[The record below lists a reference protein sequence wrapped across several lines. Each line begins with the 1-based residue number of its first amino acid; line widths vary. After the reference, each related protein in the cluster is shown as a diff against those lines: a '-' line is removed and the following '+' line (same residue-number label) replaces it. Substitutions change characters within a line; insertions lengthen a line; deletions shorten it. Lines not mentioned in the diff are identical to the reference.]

1 MNAEQLLDLTNWWAG
16 LSFEGKELYNLDE
29 NGVLSINETPL
40 LKNRVITTLVAD
52 TCETGLKTLR
62 DKFEQLEQK
71 VKDTELEWANLED
84 KIKLADK
91 IESLR
96 DSFQTTHSVGDLQ
109 GLIMRVEAMHNTIKG
124 LVEEHYTAKL
134 AIVAQAEALANS
146 TQWKET
152 AQAFKEIA
160 DNWKQQGYVDKHR
173 NDALWNR
180 LEAARAAFYEH
191 KRTHFDDEEKDL
203 LHNLDLKIELAEK
216 AEALANSEEW
226 KYATEVFHNITEQ
239 WKGIGRTLP
248 KKNEELWQR
257 IMTAKNNFFD
267 RKKAHFTVIHQ
278 EQEANL
284 IIKMALVEKA
294 ESMKDSVDWNKTAQA
309 YATLMMEWK
318 KSGKVPHEKAD
329 ELWKRFTDA
338 QEFFFDARKK
348 HTEETRIMME
358 ENLSKKTA
366 LLNRADEIKN
376 SSRWGD
382 VTQEMN
388 KLLEEWKKIG
398 PVPREFNNSLW
409 DSFLAARKHFFGRKD
424 NNRDQ
429 RKVMFESKKS
439 ARMEQAHSMVYKV
452 TLEIE
457 AEEEKL
463 KDFQNALENI
473 TPGKKA
479 DELKTHLDVLISD
492 SNAKMK
498 RLKEKLEAA
507 QDELQSILEKE
518 KQMNAHN
525 EAGNAPAAPK
535 HTPVVEAQPVTATAA
550 PEVAD
555 APMEVTA
562 EASNDT
568 ATDSEPT
575 A

>member
-16 LSFEGKELYNLDE
+16 LSFEGKELYHLDE

-62 DKFEQLEQK
+62 DKYEQLEQK

-109 GLIMRVEAMHNTIKG
+109 GLMARVETMHNTIKG

-134 AIVAQAEALANS
+134 AIVAQAEALASS

-152 AQAFKEIA
+152 AQAFKEIT

-180 LEAARAAFYEH
+180 LEAARAAFYDH

-226 KYATEVFHNITEQ
+226 KHATEVFHNITEQ

-257 IMTAKNNFFD
+257 IMAAKNNFFD

-309 YATLMMEWK
+309 YAALMMEWK

-429 RKVMFESKKS
+429 RKVMFETKKS

-498 RLKEKLEAA
+498 RLKEKLDAA

-518 KQMNAHN
+518 KQMNAHS
-525 EAGNAPAAPK
+525 EAENAPAAPK
-535 HTPVVEAQPVTATAA
+535 HAPVAAAEPVTTTTA

-555 APMEVTA
+555 APIEVTA
-562 EASNDT
+562 EASNET

>member
-16 LSFEGKELYNLDE
+16 LSFEGKELYHLDE

-62 DKFEQLEQK
+62 DKYEQLEQK

-109 GLIMRVEAMHNTIKG
+109 GLMARVETMHNTIKG
-124 LVEEHYTAKL
+124 LVEEHYAAKL
-134 AIVAQAEALANS
+134 AIVVQAEALASS

-152 AQAFKEIA
+152 AQAFKEIT

-180 LEAARAAFYEH
+180 LEAARAAFYDH

-226 KYATEVFHNITEQ
+226 KHATEVFHNITEQ

-257 IMTAKNNFFD
+257 IMAAKNNFFD

-309 YATLMMEWK
+309 YAALMLEWK

-409 DSFLAARKHFFGRKD
+409 DSFLAARKHFFARKD

-429 RKVMFESKKS
+429 RKVMFETKKS

-479 DELKTHLDVLISD
+479 DELKTHLDVLIAD

-498 RLKEKLEAA
+498 RLKEKLDAA

-518 KQMNAHN
+518 KQMNAHS
-525 EAGNAPAAPK
+525 EAENAPAAPK
-535 HTPVVEAQPVTATAA
+535 HAPVAAAEPVTATAA

-562 EASNDT
+562 EASNET

>member
-1 MNAEQLLDLTNWWAG
+1 
-16 LSFEGKELYNLDE
+16 
-29 NGVLSINETPL
+29 
-40 LKNRVITTLVAD
+40 
-52 TCETGLKTLR
+52 
-62 DKFEQLEQK
+62 
-71 VKDTELEWANLED
+71 
-84 KIKLADK
+84 
-91 IESLR
+91 
-96 DSFQTTHSVGDLQ
+96 
-109 GLIMRVEAMHNTIKG
+109 
-124 LVEEHYTAKL
+124 
-134 AIVAQAEALANS
+134 
-146 TQWKET
+146 
-152 AQAFKEIA
+152 
-160 DNWKQQGYVDKHR
+160 VDKHR

-180 LEAARAAFYEH
+180 LEAARAAFYDH

-226 KYATEVFHNITEQ
+226 KHATEVFHNITEQ

-257 IMTAKNNFFD
+257 IMAAKNNFFD

-278 EQEANL
+278 EQEAKL

-309 YATLMMEWK
+309 YAALMMEWK

-429 RKVMFESKKS
+429 RKVMFETKKS

-498 RLKEKLEAA
+498 RLKEKLDAA

-518 KQMNAHN
+518 KQMNAHS
-525 EAGNAPAAPK
+525 EAENAPAAPK
-535 HTPVVEAQPVTATAA
+535 HAPVAAAEPVSATAA

-555 APMEVTA
+555 APIEVTA
-562 EASNDT
+562 EASNET